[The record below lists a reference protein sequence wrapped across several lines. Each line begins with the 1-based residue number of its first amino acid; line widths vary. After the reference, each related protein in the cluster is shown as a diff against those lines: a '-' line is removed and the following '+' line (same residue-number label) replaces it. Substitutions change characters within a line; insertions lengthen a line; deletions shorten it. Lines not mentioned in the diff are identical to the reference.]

1 MPSSSPKVRLFTI
14 KTAQLLMTI
23 LFLFLIYVLSRQAAA
38 LVLASSAS
46 AQTAPPTVVID
57 SGHGGND
64 PGKIGVDGSLEKD
77 LNLTIARKLK
87 YYLETSGVQVIMTR
101 DSDTGLYKETDS
113 HKKTADL
120 KARCQ
125 LINDTAPALTISIHQ
140 NSYHEES
147 VSGGQVF
154 YYRSSEK
161 GKRLAELLQKRFDYV
176 LGEKNRRLA
185 KPNGNYYLL
194 LHVKCPIVIVEC
206 GFLSNRREAA
216 LLGDKEY
223 QDKLAWTIHL
233 GILEYRNNN

>member
-1 MPSSSPKVRLFTI
+1 
-14 KTAQLLMTI
+14 MTI

-64 PGKIGVDGSLEKD
+64 PGKIGIDGSLEKD

-125 LINDTAPALTISIHQ
+125 LINDTAPALTITVITRKRSTAVRCSII
-140 NSYHEES
+140 
-147 VSGGQVF
+147 
-154 YYRSSEK
+154 K
-161 GKRLAELLQKRFDYV
+161 LQKKENAWQTFSRNDLISF
-176 LGEKNRRLA
+176 LEKIIAARRS
-185 KPNGNYYLL
+185 PMI
-194 LHVKCPIVIVEC
+194 PIIFYFMLKAPSSSWNVD
-206 GFLSNRREAA
+206 S
-216 LLGDKEY
+216 
-223 QDKLAWTIHL
+223 
-233 GILEYRNNN
+233 

>member
-1 MPSSSPKVRLFTI
+1 MPSSSLKVRLFTI

-38 LVLASSAS
+38 LVLASSVS

-113 HKKTADL
+113 HKKTAEPKSPLPADQ
-120 KARCQ
+120 RHRSRPDHQHPPEQ
-125 LINDTAPALTISIHQ
+125 LSRGSDQ
-140 NSYHEES
+140 RR
-147 VSGGQVF
+147 SGV
-154 YYRSSEK
+154 
-161 GKRLAELLQKRFDYV
+161 LL
-176 LGEKNRRLA
+176 
-185 KPNGNYYLL
+185 
-194 LHVKCPIVIVEC
+194 
-206 GFLSNRREAA
+206 
-216 LLGDKEY
+216 
-223 QDKLAWTIHL
+223 
-233 GILEYRNNN
+233 